1 MINIIHRPVNEIFV
15 GDLIQESLENFLY
28 TCKISMIPNAI
39 WVDGVIIVLSPSF
52 TSDNNIERFFEG
64 KRMYD
69 SVVFVKYPQYT
80 KTVKHNGD
88 NFEFPLRNYEN
99 YTRFK
104 EFVKWIKLQ
113 PEWNKI
119 PEAIE

>member
-1 MINIIHRPVNEIFV
+1 MTNFVQHPVTEVFV

>member
-1 MINIIHRPVNEIFV
+1 MTNFVQHPVTEVFV

-104 EFVKWIKLQ
+104 EFAKWIKSQ

-119 PEAIE
+119 PEALS